1 MFPNMMIY
9 YHAQINELHK
19 SSAPFLSLNSN
30 YIISINH
37 QNTFPLKFVFVIC
50 YFVNLYILFLIENY
64 INKMKLKINKPINLQ
79 LKISFSC
86 NIWLMHAF
94 NQTSVNIK
102 FYTKEVRKRKFKIQT
117 WLLRFYALLE
127 FKHDNVFFI

>member
-1 MFPNMMIY
+1 MMIY
-9 YHAQINELHK
+9 YHEQINESQK

-37 QNTFPLKFVFVIC
+37 QNTFPLKLIFVIRI
-50 YFVNLYILFLIENY
+50 VNLYILFFIENY
-64 INKMKLKINKPINLQ
+64 FNKMKLKINKPINLQ
-79 LKISFSC
+79 LKIFFPC

-102 FYTKEVRKRKFKIQT
+102 FYTRKVQKRKFKIQT